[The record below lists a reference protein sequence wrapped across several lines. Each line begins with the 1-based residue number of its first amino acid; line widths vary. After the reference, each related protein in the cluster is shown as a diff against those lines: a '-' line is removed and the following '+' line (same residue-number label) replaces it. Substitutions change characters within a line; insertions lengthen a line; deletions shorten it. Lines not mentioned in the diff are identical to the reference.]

1 MREKFGIMKEKQ
13 AGICQ
18 GGEKLMNLLLIGVLV
33 ALCTLFFF
41 EMKHSLH
48 RSSVTNE
55 LINEYAGELT
65 GPKRQE
71 LIARIYAYCARDRK
85 LKKIINKYQAT
96 EEDFMKAYKKLFR
109 EADMVKGRRYVP
121 ISSFFYVYTLEHI
134 LAHPEEDSRKLA
146 MKCLNFFHF

>member
-1 MREKFGIMKEKQ
+1 
-13 AGICQ
+13 
-18 GGEKLMNLLLIGVLV
+18 MNLVLLCVLF
-33 ALCTLFFF
+33 LLSTLFIF
-41 EMKHSLH
+41 EMKHSLK

-71 LIARIYAYCARDRK
+71 LIAKVYDYCARDRK
-85 LKKIINKYQAT
+85 LKKIIKKYQAT
-96 EEDFMKAYKKLFR
+96 EEDFMKAYKKLFH
-109 EADMVKGRRYVP
+109 EADIVKGRRYVP

-134 LAHPEEDSRKLA
+134 LAHPEEDGRKLA

>member
-1 MREKFGIMKEKQ
+1 
-13 AGICQ
+13 
-18 GGEKLMNLLLIGVLV
+18 MNLLLLIVL
-33 ALCTLFFF
+33 LSLSTLFVF
-41 EMKHSLH
+41 EMKHSLK

-71 LIARIYAYCARDRK
+71 LIAKVYDYCARDRK
-85 LKKIINKYQAT
+85 LKKIIKKYQAT
-96 EEDFMKAYKKLFR
+96 EADFMQAYKKLLR
-109 EADMVKGRRYVP
+109 EADFVKGRRYVP

-134 LAHPEEDSRKLA
+134 LAHPEEDSKKLA

>member
-1 MREKFGIMKEKQ
+1 M
-13 AGICQ
+13 
-18 GGEKLMNLLLIGVLV
+18 MNVLLVGVLV
-33 ALCTLFFF
+33 ALCTLFVF
-41 EMKHSLH
+41 EMKRSLE
-48 RSSVTNE
+48 RSSLTNE
-55 LINEYAGELT
+55 LINEYAGEIP

-85 LKKIINKYQAT
+85 LKKIIKKYQAT
-96 EEDFMKAYKKLFR
+96 EEDFMKAYKKLLR

-134 LAHPEEDSRKLA
+134 LAHPEEEGRKLA

>member
-1 MREKFGIMKEKQ
+1 
-13 AGICQ
+13 
-18 GGEKLMNLLLIGVLV
+18 
-33 ALCTLFFF
+33 
-41 EMKHSLH
+41 MKHSLK

-71 LIARIYAYCARDRK
+71 LIAKVYDYCARDRK
-85 LKKIINKYQAT
+85 LKKIIKKYQAT
-96 EEDFMKAYKKLFR
+96 EADFMQAYKKLLR
-109 EADMVKGRRYVP
+109 EADFVKGRRYVP

-134 LAHPEEDSRKLA
+134 LAHPEEDSKKLA

>member
-1 MREKFGIMKEKQ
+1 MSKKFGIILNKQ
-13 AGICQ
+13 AEICQ
-18 GGEKLMNLLLIGVLV
+18 GGEKPMNLLMIGVLA
-33 ALCTLFFF
+33 ALCTLFIF

-55 LINEYAGELT
+55 LINEYAGEIP
-65 GPKRQE
+65 GPRRQE
-71 LIARIYAYCARDRK
+71 LIGRIYAYCASDRK
-85 LKKIINKYQAT
+85 LKKIVEKYQAT
-96 EEDFMKAYKKLFR
+96 EEDFMKAYKKLLR

>member
-1 MREKFGIMKEKQ
+1 MK
-13 AGICQ
+13 
-18 GGEKLMNLLLIGVLV
+18 MLIVGVLL
-33 ALCTLFFF
+33 ALCTLFIL
-41 EMKHSLH
+41 EMKHSLK

-71 LIARIYAYCARDRK
+71 LIAKVYDYCARDRK
-85 LKKIINKYQAT
+85 LKKIIKKYQAT
-96 EEDFMKAYKKLFR
+96 EADFMQAYKKLLR
-109 EADMVKGRRYVP
+109 EADFVKGRRYVP

-134 LAHPEEDSRKLA
+134 LAHPEEDSKKLA

>member
-1 MREKFGIMKEKQ
+1 
-13 AGICQ
+13 
-18 GGEKLMNLLLIGVLV
+18 MNLLLLIVL
-33 ALCTLFFF
+33 LSLSTLFVF
-41 EMKHSLH
+41 EMKHSLK

-71 LIARIYAYCARDRK
+71 LIAKVYDYCARDRK
-85 LKKIINKYQAT
+85 LKKIIKKYQAT
-96 EEDFMKAYKKLFR
+96 EADFMQAYKKLLR
-109 EADMVKGRRYVP
+109 EADFVKGRRYVP

>member
-1 MREKFGIMKEKQ
+1 
-13 AGICQ
+13 
-18 GGEKLMNLLLIGVLV
+18 MNLLLLIVL
-33 ALCTLFFF
+33 LSLSTLFVF
-41 EMKHSLH
+41 EMKHSLK

-71 LIARIYAYCARDRK
+71 LIAKVYDYCARDRK
-85 LKKIINKYQAT
+85 LKKIIKKYQAT
-96 EEDFMKAYKKLFR
+96 EADFMLAYKKLLR
-109 EADMVKGRRYVP
+109 EADFVKGRRYVP

-134 LAHPEEDSRKLA
+134 LAHPEEDSKKLA

>member
-1 MREKFGIMKEKQ
+1 MK
-13 AGICQ
+13 
-18 GGEKLMNLLLIGVLV
+18 LLIVGVLL
-33 ALCTLFFF
+33 ALCTLFIL
-41 EMKHSLH
+41 EMKHSLK

-71 LIARIYAYCARDRK
+71 LIAKVYDYCARDRK
-85 LKKIINKYQAT
+85 LKKIIKKYQAT
-96 EEDFMKAYKKLFR
+96 EADFMQAYKKLLR
-109 EADMVKGRRYVP
+109 EADFVKGRRYVP

-134 LAHPEEDSRKLA
+134 LAHPEEDSKKLA

>member
-1 MREKFGIMKEKQ
+1 
-13 AGICQ
+13 
-18 GGEKLMNLLLIGVLV
+18 MNLLLLIVL
-33 ALCTLFFF
+33 LSLSTLFVF
-41 EMKHSLH
+41 ELTHSWQ

-71 LIARIYAYCARDRK
+71 LIAKVYDYCARDRK
-85 LKKIINKYQAT
+85 LKKIIKKYQAT
-96 EEDFMKAYKKLFR
+96 EADFMQAYKKLLR
-109 EADMVKGRRYVP
+109 EADFVKGRRYVP

-134 LAHPEEDSRKLA
+134 LAHPEEDSKKLA

>member
-1 MREKFGIMKEKQ
+1 
-13 AGICQ
+13 
-18 GGEKLMNLLLIGVLV
+18 MNLLLLIVL
-33 ALCTLFFF
+33 LSLSTLFVF
-41 EMKHSLH
+41 EMKHSLK

-71 LIARIYAYCARDRK
+71 LIAKVYDYCARDRK
-85 LKKIINKYQAT
+85 PKKIIKKYQAT
-96 EEDFMKAYKKLFR
+96 EADFMQAYKKLLR
-109 EADMVKGRRYVP
+109 EADFVKGRRYVP

-134 LAHPEEDSRKLA
+134 LAHPEEDSKKLA